1 MAAPIV
7 IDIGEFYSN
16 PIRTG
21 IQRVVRQ
28 VIAHWPA
35 HVARVYARYD
45 ADAGGLVE
53 VSERLLRFI
62 CRESEQDGASP
73 ERVARHA
80 SWLHRAEGSRP
91 ILLSAGDRVLVPE
104 LFYDGRRA
112 AFYARLEDDVG
123 VLVYLTIFDFMPW
136 LRPSLYRIRPDASY
150 GIMPY
155 LHLAMRVRHRC
166 FISSATRDDFV
177 HRIARR
183 PKSYPGPVIALGAD
197 GLEMT
202 RQSFDCS
209 KTDYVCIGTL
219 EGKKHQEIVF
229 RAFLSL
235 PRPRTGRLIFLGK
248 VPRDLAPWLEE
259 VVSYIGT
266 DIEIVDAPSDAT
278 LRDHVSRARASI
290 FISSNEGFGLPAVE
304 TLYCGLPTVVHT
316 DLPALADVPEDGQ
329 IKLRN
334 LDVETVAGA
343 MIRLDDDVEAERLW
357 RGAAALTLPSWR
369 DYAAALAQWVSE
381 PIHE

>member
-7 IDIGEFYSN
+7 IDIGEFCSN

-35 HVARVYARYD
+35 HVPRVYARYD
-45 ADAGGLVE
+45 AEADGLLE
-53 VSERLLRFI
+53 VPERLLRFI
-62 CRESEQDGASP
+62 CRESEQDGSSS

-80 SWLHRAEGSRP
+80 ASLHRAEGSRP
-91 ILLSAGDRVLVPE
+91 VVLSASDRILVPE
-104 LFYDGRRA
+104 LFYDRRRA
-112 AFYARLEDDVG
+112 AFYARLEADVG
-123 VLVYLTIFDFMPW
+123 ARVYLTIFDFMPW
-136 LRPSLYRIRPDASY
+136 LKPSLYRIRPDASH

-155 LHLAMRVRHRC
+155 LRLTTQVHHRC
-166 FISSATRDDFV
+166 FISAATRDDFM

-183 PKSYPGPVIALGAD
+183 PELDPGPVIALGSD

-202 RQSFDCS
+202 RQSFDRA

-235 PRPRTGRLIFLGK
+235 PRPRAGRLIFLGN
-248 VPRDLAPWLEE
+248 VPRDLAPWLKE
-259 VVSYIGT
+259 VVNYRGP
-266 DIEIVDAPSDAT
+266 DVEIVDAPSDAT
-278 LRDHVSRARASI
+278 LRDHIARARASL
-290 FISSNEGFGLPAVE
+290 FISSSEGFGLPAVE
-304 TLYCGLPTVVHT
+304 TLYCGLPTVVHAG
-316 DLPALADVPEDGQ
+316 LPALAGVPEGGQ
-329 IKLRN
+329 IKLRD
-334 LDVETVAGA
+334 LDVETVASA
-343 MIRLDDDVEAERLW
+343 MARLDDDVEAERLW

-369 DYAAALAQWVSE
+369 DYATALARWVSE
-381 PIHE
+381 PVHE